1 MHVEGDDDADLMSV
15 LAAEGVNRLLTRR
28 TAREA
33 NYIYEMLLVHGVSR
47 GAAAAKVAELYSPP
61 PGSLPSWDASRICHW
76 LTGRPLT

>member
-15 LAAEGVNRLLTRR
+15 LAAEGVNWLLARR

-47 GAAAAKVAELYSPP
+47 GDAAAKVAELYSPP
-61 PGSLPSWDASRICHW
+61 GSLPSWGASRICHW
-76 LTGRPLT
+76 LAGRPLT